1 MEVSTPDLA
10 EILGVGERRIQQLA
24 NEGVLRRLRHGEWL
38 VPECVQA
45 FIKYRLDSEAEKD
58 GRRTGSTDEKIKL
71 VRLRREE
78 LKLAAEERDLVP
90 LVDALGAMSE
100 IAGAVAFNIGAVA
113 PGFTRDVPER
123 DRLQKA
129 IDDAL
134 RTVADRVEELGAALR
149 SGCEDPEAD
158 GEDDAG
164 PVGE

>member
-1 MEVSTPDLA
+1 MRGCLKSVLA
-10 EILGVGERRIQQLA
+10 FGLVAMLSGPVLA
-24 NEGVLRRLRHGEWL
+24 QGQGRGGPGGGMGGGFGGGTLITNPSV
-38 VPECVQA
+38 
-45 FIKYRLDSEAEKD
+45 EK
-58 GRRTGSTDEKIKL
+58 
-71 VRLRREE
+71 E

-90 LVDALGAMSE
+90 LVDALGAMAE
-100 IAGAVAFNIGAVA
+100 IAGAVAFNVGAVA

-134 RTVADRVEELGAALR
+134 KTVADRVEELGAALR
-149 SGCEDPEAD
+149 SGREDPETD